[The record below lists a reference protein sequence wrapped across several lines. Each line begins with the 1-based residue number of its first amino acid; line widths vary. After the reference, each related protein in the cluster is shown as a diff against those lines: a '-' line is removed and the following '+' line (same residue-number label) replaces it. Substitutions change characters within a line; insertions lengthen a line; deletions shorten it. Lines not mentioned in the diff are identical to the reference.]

1 MGDEEQATPTF
12 DAADMALITE
22 FGDRRRVHEGEYL
35 YREGDVTNEFFVL
48 VSAEIDVTVGVDGE
62 ERLIVSHGPGRF
74 LGELNMLS
82 GLRVFVSARVVTGG
96 EVVAIS
102 RDRLRELMA
111 TKPRI
116 GDIILGAFMAR
127 RGMLMTGAAPTLRL
141 IGSQFS
147 PESLHIREFL
157 TRTRVPHEWL
167 DVDRDPQ
174 VNALLEQFDIAVTEL
189 PVVIATGTVLRR
201 ATPGGV
207 ANYLG
212 LTVESLPN
220 RCFDLVVVGGGPAG
234 LAAAVYGASEGLST
248 LNVEMTAPGGQA
260 GMSSRIENYL
270 GFPLGVS
277 GAELTQRAIIQAEKF
292 GASLTAPC
300 TAVSL
305 GHRAAHLIVQLS
317 DGSEVAGRAVIAA
330 TGASYRRLEASRLS
344 DFEGNGVYYA
354 ATEMEARMC
363 GASPVVIVGG
373 GNSAGQ
379 AAIFLSQ
386 NGCAVTL
393 VIRGSDLGR
402 DMSRYLV
409 ERIDADSNI
418 TLCTQ
423 TTVAA
428 LEGDETLRTIH
439 LDGPGGTVVL
449 PCAGLFSF
457 IGADP
462 SSGWLNGCAAL
473 DANGFVPTDL
483 SLSPEQLGEEWQLL
497 ARSPLPFETSHP
509 GLFAIGDLRSGSMK
523 RVATAVGEGSASV
536 RSVHQY
542 LAFGPT
548 LDAIAAP
555 QPLIDLQEVTQS

>member
-1 MGDEEQATPTF
+1 MGEEERATPTL
-12 DAADMALITE
+12 DAADMTLIAQ
-22 FGDRRRVHEGEYL
+22 FGDRRQVEEGEYL
-35 YREGDVTNEFFVL
+35 YREGDANNEFFVL
-48 VSAEIDVTVGVDGE
+48 VSAEIDVVMTVDGV
-62 ERLIVSHGPGRF
+62 ERVIMSHGPGRF

-82 GLRVFVSARVVTGG
+82 GLRVFVSARAVTAGDVV
-96 EVVAIS
+96 VIS
-102 RDRLRELMA
+102 RDRLRQLMA
-111 TKPRI
+111 TNPRL
-116 GDIILGAFMAR
+116 GDTILAAFMAR
-127 RGMLMTGAAPTLRL
+127 RGLLMTRAAPSIRV

-147 PESLHIREFL
+147 AESLHIREFL
-157 TRTRVPHEWL
+157 TRTRIPHEWL
-167 DVDRDPQ
+167 DADHDAE
-174 VNALLEQFDIAVTEL
+174 VNALLGQFGLGVSEL
-189 PVVIATGTVLRR
+189 PVVVASGTVLRN
-201 ATPGGV
+201 ATPGVV

-212 LTVESLPN
+212 LTVESLPT

-270 GFPLGVS
+270 GFPMGVS

-292 GASLTAPC
+292 GASLTTPC

-305 GHRAAHLIVQLS
+305 GHRAGHLIVQLS

-330 TGASYRRLEASRLS
+330 TGASYRRLEAARLS
-344 DFEGNGVYYA
+344 EFEGNGVFYA

-363 GASPVVIVGG
+363 ASSPVVIVGG

-393 VIRGSDLGR
+393 VIRGGDLGR
-402 DMSRYLV
+402 DMSSYLI
-409 ERIDADSNI
+409 ERIDADANI
-418 TLCTQ
+418 TLRTR

-428 LEGDETLRTIH
+428 LEGDETLRAIH
-439 LDGPGGTVVL
+439 LEGPDGPVVL

-473 DANGFVPTDL
+473 DAQGFVPTDL
-483 SLSPEQLGEEWQLL
+483 SLTPGQLGSEWQSLE
-497 ARSPLPFETSHP
+497 RSPLPFETSHP

-542 LAFGPT
+542 LAFGTRP
-548 LDAIAAP
+548 AP
-555 QPLIDLQEVTQS
+555 ELVSNS

>member
-1 MGDEEQATPTF
+1 MGDEEQATPTLN
-12 DAADMALITE
+12 AADMALIAE
-22 FGDRRRVHEGEYL
+22 YGDRRQVQEGEYL
-35 YREGDVTNEFFVL
+35 YREGDATNEFFVV
-48 VSAEIDVTVGVDGE
+48 VSAEIDVVMTVDGE
-62 ERLIVSHGPGRF
+62 ERVIMSHGPGRF

-82 GLRVFVSARVVTGG
+82 GLRVYVSARVVKAG

-111 TKPRI
+111 TKPRL
-116 GDIILGAFMAR
+116 GDTILAAFMAR
-127 RGMLMTGAAPTLRL
+127 RGMLMTRAAPSVRV

-157 TRTRVPHEWL
+157 TRTRIPHEWL
-167 DVDRDPQ
+167 DVDHDPG
-174 VNALLEQFDIAVTEL
+174 VNALLGQFGIAATEM
-189 PVVIATGTVLRR
+189 PVVIASGTALRN
-201 ATPGGV
+201 ATPGVV

-248 LNVEMTAPGGQA
+248 LNVDMTAPGGQA

-270 GFPLGVS
+270 GFPMGIS
-277 GAELTQRAIIQAEKF
+277 GAELTQRAVIQAEKF

-305 GHRAAHLIVQLS
+305 GHRAGHLIVQLS

-344 DFEGNGVYYA
+344 DFEGNGVFYS

-363 GASPVVIVGG
+363 GDSPVVIVGG

-402 DMSRYLV
+402 DMSNYLI

-418 TLCTQ
+418 TLRKQ
-423 TTVAA
+423 TTVVA
-428 LEGDETLRTIH
+428 LDGDETLRAIH
-439 LDGPGGTVVL
+439 LNGPDGTVVL

-462 SSGWLNGCAAL
+462 SSLWLSGCAAL
-473 DANGFVPTDL
+473 DENGFVPTDL
-483 SLSPEQLGEEWQLL
+483 SLTSEQLGLEWESLE
-497 ARSPLPFETSHP
+497 RSPLPFETSHP

-542 LAFGPT
+542 LAFGPPPT
-548 LDAIAAP
+548 PLAP
-555 QPLIDLQEVTQS
+555 NP

>member
-1 MGDEEQATPTF
+1 MGDEEEATPTL
-12 DAADMALITE
+12 DAADMELVTQL
-22 FGDRRRVHEGEYL
+22 GVRRQVLEGEYL
-35 YREGDVTNEFFVL
+35 YREADVAYDFFVL
-48 VSAEIDVTVGVDGE
+48 VSAEVEIVVAADDGE
-62 ERLIVSHGPGRF
+62 RVIARHGPGRF

-82 GLRVFVSARVVTGG
+82 ALRVFVSARVVSAG
-96 EVVAIS
+96 EVVVVS
-102 RDRLRELMA
+102 RDRLRQLMA
-111 TKPRI
+111 TKPRL
-116 GDIILGAFMAR
+116 GNTILAAFVAR
-127 RGMLMTGAAPTLRL
+127 RGLLMTGAAPAIRV

-167 DVDRDPQ
+167 DADHDPQ
-174 VNALLEQFDIAVTEL
+174 VEALLAHFGIAATEL
-189 PVVIATGTVLRR
+189 PVVVATGTVLRR
-201 ATPGGV
+201 ATPGHV
-207 ANYLG
+207 AGYLG
-212 LTVESLPN
+212 LTVESLPQ

-248 LNVEMTAPGGQA
+248 LGVEMTAPGGQA

-270 GFPLGVS
+270 GFPMGIS

-300 TAVSL
+300 TVASL
-305 GHRAAHLIVQLS
+305 ASRAGHLVARLS

-330 TGASYRRLEASRLS
+330 TGASYRRLDASRLS

-354 ATEMEARMC
+354 ATEMEVRMC
-363 GASPVVIVGG
+363 GPSPVVVVGG

-386 NGCAVTL
+386 GGCAVTL
-393 VIRGSDLGR
+393 VIRGQDLGK

-409 ERIDADSNI
+409 ERIEADPNI
-418 TLCTQ
+418 TLRAR
-423 TTVAA
+423 TTVVAVD
-428 LEGDETLRTIH
+428 GDETLRAVHLNDPDGTI
-439 LDGPGGTVVL
+439 VL
-449 PCAGLFSF
+449 KCAGLFSF

-473 DANGFVPTDL
+473 DDGGFVLTDL
-483 SLSPEQLGEEWQLL
+483 SLTPDQLGQGWQTP

-509 GLFAIGDLRSGSMK
+509 GLFAVGDLRSGSTK
-523 RVATAVGEGSASV
+523 RVAAAVGEGSASV

-542 LAFGPT
+542 LAF
-548 LDAIAAP
+548 
-555 QPLIDLQEVTQS
+555 

>member
-1 MGDEEQATPTF
+1 MEDEEQAVPTL
-12 DAADMALITE
+12 DADEMALVAQ
-22 FGDRRRVHEGEYL
+22 FGDRRQVVEGEYL
-35 YREGDVTNEFFVL
+35 YRAGDATNDFYVL
-48 VSAEIDVTVGVDGE
+48 VSAEVDVLVDVDGE
-62 ERLIVSHGPGRF
+62 DRVILSHGPGRF

-82 GLRVFVSARVVTGG
+82 GLRVFVSARVVTTGD
-96 EVVAIS
+96 VVVIP
-102 RDRLRELMA
+102 RDRLRQLMA
-111 TKPRI
+111 TKPRL
-116 GDIILGAFMAR
+116 GDTILAAFIAR
-127 RGMLMTGAAPTLRL
+127 RGLLMTGAAPTVRVL
-141 IGSQFS
+141 GSQFS

-167 DVDRDPQ
+167 DVDHDPE
-174 VNALLEQFDIAVTEL
+174 VNALLEQFGIAATEL
-189 PVVIATGTVLRR
+189 PVVIANGTALRR
-201 ATPGGV
+201 ATPGVV
-207 ANYLG
+207 ASYLG

-270 GFPLGVS
+270 GFPMGVS

-305 GHRAAHLIVQLS
+305 GLRAGHLIVVLS

-363 GASPVVIVGG
+363 GPSPVVIVGG

-386 NGCAVTL
+386 NGCVVTL
-393 VIRGSDLGR
+393 VIRGEDLGR
-402 DMSRYLV
+402 DMSSYLT
-409 ERIDADSNI
+409 ERIDADANI
-418 TLCTQ
+418 TLRTR
-423 TTVAA
+423 TTVVA
-428 LEGDETLRTIH
+428 LDGDETLRAVHLNSPDGTI
-439 LDGPGGTVVL
+439 VL

-462 SSGWLNGCAAL
+462 SSGWLCGCAAL
-473 DANGFVPTDL
+473 DDNGFVPTDL
-483 SLSPEQLGEEWQLL
+483 SLAPEQLGQEWATLD
-497 ARSPLPFETSHP
+497 RSPLPFETSHP

-542 LAFGPT
+542 LAFGPPPST
-548 LDAIAAP
+548 VVVP
-555 QPLIDLQEVTQS
+555 QTVSEVPEEMPS